1 MDPLSRLLAAKRV
14 LLADGAMGTS
24 LFARGLESGGSPEL
38 WNLEQPDHVRA
49 VHLGFVDA
57 GSDLLLTNSFGANRK
72 RLALHGAEGR
82 VAELNQAAARLARDA
97 ADAAGR
103 PVLVAGDIGPT
114 GEIFAPVGTFAAAEG
129 EAVFAEQATA
139 LAEGGVDLLWIETIS
154 SAEELAAAV
163 AGAASAGL
171 PIVATMTF
179 DTRGRTMMGLTC
191 EAAMRLRADLAV
203 RPAAFGANC
212 GTGPAQLVESVLGL
226 MAAAL
231 PGDVIVAKGNC
242 GLPHYHDG
250 EIRYDGTPEIM
261 ADYAC
266 LARDAGARIIG
277 GCCGT
282 TPQHI
287 EAMALALATRAAG
300 PPPDLAT
307 IERMLGPLA
316 GEAPGPRLRA
326 PRARSRR
333 RGVAEREGQNLG

>member
-1 MDPLSRLLAAKRV
+1 MDPLARLLAAKRV

-38 WNLEQPDHVRA
+38 WNLERPDQVRA
-49 VHLGFVDA
+49 VHRAFVDA

-72 RLALHGAEGR
+72 RLALHGAEDQ
-82 VAELNQAAARLARDA
+82 VAVLNRAAAGLAREAGDA
-97 ADAAGR
+97 AER

-129 EAVFAEQATA
+129 EAVFAEQAAA

-163 AGAASAGL
+163 AGAARTGL

-191 EAAMRLRADLAV
+191 EAAMRLRNELAV

-226 MAAAL
+226 ARAAGPDDL
-231 PGDVIVAKGNC
+231 IVAKGNC

-282 TPQHI
+282 TPRHI
-287 EAMALALATRAAG
+287 EAMAQALATRPEG

-307 IERMLGPLA
+307 IERTLGPLA
-316 GEAPGPRLRA
+316 AQAAA
-326 PRARSRR
+326 PRERARR
-333 RGVAEREGQNLG
+333 RGVG

>member
-1 MDPLSRLLAAKRV
+1 M
-14 LLADGAMGTS
+14 
-24 LFARGLESGGSPEL
+24 
-38 WNLEQPDHVRA
+38 RA
-49 VHLGFVDA
+49 VHQGFVDA
-57 GSDLLLTNSFGANRK
+57 GSDLLLTNSFGANRM
-72 RLALHGAEGR
+72 RLALHGAEAR
-82 VAELNQAAARLARDA
+82 VAELNQAAARLAREA
-97 ADAAGR
+97 GEAAGR

-114 GEIFAPVGTFAAAEG
+114 GEIFAPVGSFTAAEG
-129 EAVFAEQATA
+129 EAVFAEQAAA

-163 AGAASAGL
+163 AGAAQTGL
-171 PIVATMTF
+171 PVVATMTF

-191 EAAMRLRADLAV
+191 EAAMRLCDDLAV

-226 MAAAL
+226 MRAAR
-231 PGDVIVAKGNC
+231 PGDAIVAKGNC

-282 TPQHI
+282 TPRHI
-287 EAMALALATRAAG
+287 EAMAMALATRPEGA
-300 PPPDLAT
+300 PPDLAT
-307 IERMLGPLA
+307 IERALGPLA
-316 GEAPGPRLRA
+316 AEAAA
-326 PRARSRR
+326 PRQRSRR
-333 RGVAEREGQNLG
+333 RDAV

>member
-1 MDPLSRLLAAKRV
+1 MDALSRLLAAKRV
-14 LLADGAMGTS
+14 VLADGAMGTS

-38 WNLEQPDHVRA
+38 WNLDRPDEVRA
-49 VHLGFVDA
+49 VHRSFVDA

-72 RLALHGAEGR
+72 RLALHSAEDR
-82 VAELNQAAARLARDA
+82 VAELNGAATRLAREA
-97 ADAAGR
+97 AATAGR

-114 GEIFAPVGTFAAAEG
+114 GEIFAPVGSFTTAEG
-129 EAVFAEQATA
+129 EAVFAEQAIA
-139 LAEGGVDLLWIETIS
+139 LAEAGADLLWIETIS

-163 AGAASAGL
+163 AGAATTGL
-171 PIVATMTF
+171 PVIATMTF

-191 EAAMRLRADLAV
+191 EAAMRLRDDLVV

-226 MAAAL
+226 MRAAA
-231 PGDVIVAKGNC
+231 PDDVIVAKGNC
-242 GLPHYHDG
+242 GLPHFHAG

-282 TPQHI
+282 TAQHI
-287 EAMALALATRAAG
+287 AAMALALATRPEG

-307 IERMLGPLA
+307 VERVLGPLA
-316 GEAPGPRLRA
+316 AEAAA
-326 PRARSRR
+326 PRQRARR
-333 RGVAEREGQNLG
+333 RGAG